1 LHRERKRH
9 ERIKTRLRLAGCS
22 LAQVA
27 RELGVQPT
35 TVTSVSQG
43 YRRSRRIE
51 DRIAAKLSTTPAKL
65 WPDRYPASPTPLSSA
80 QHLPEGDPPPG
91 TDIRQIP

>member
-1 LHRERKRH
+1 M
-9 ERIKTRLRLAGCS
+9 RLRLAGSS

-35 TVTSVSQG
+35 TVTSVCQG

-51 DRIAAKLSTTPAKL
+51 DLIATKLSTTPATL
-65 WPDRYPASPTPLSSA
+65 WPDRYAARCPTFLSLA
-80 QHLPEGDPPPG
+80 QTLHAGDPSPG
-91 TDIRQIP
+91 TDSHLANKTTGAKKADVL